1 MPYGTAPPISSTM
14 FEYQYP
20 EIFDRVCQVQWNDL
34 QGLDE
39 PNCFSSAGRYDFQ
52 AHEWHPHVIEQQQLL
67 ETLKPWRVATAS
79 WYHKQGGYNKVWG
92 SSPGKWPL
100 AQHHPLF
107 LNDLDTVVPAVPPFR
122 GQKLPFVRTPQE
134 FVAAFPEFDTKA
146 PRIASKGSDEDYAG
160 VFASVPTRKF
170 TTQEEFNRF
179 FDVAQRTDD
188 ECGEA
193 KDADVRSPSELPEYA
208 DGQTGVGES
217 VATPEPV
224 WGPYER
230 EHRCADDKIAYTKEQ
245 FHMWFGNKA
254 QAQWDKAEVAPF
266 NVFRKGD
273 KPDRK

>member
-1 MPYGTAPPISSTM
+1 MHRTDSNRRFMFSRIVDHKYKGAEWFYSMDYCLDFATWTQYSQPLHSKKKQRGARRVRLVFNMPYGTAPPISSTM

-122 GQKLPFVRTPQE
+122 GQKLPFVRTPKE
-134 FVAAFPEFDTKA
+134 FVAA
-146 PRIASKGSDEDYAG
+146 SG
-160 VFASVPTRKF
+160 V
-170 TTQEEFNRF
+170 
-179 FDVAQRTDD
+179 
-188 ECGEA
+188 
-193 KDADVRSPSELPEYA
+193 
-208 DGQTGVGES
+208 
-217 VATPEPV
+217 
-224 WGPYER
+224 
-230 EHRCADDKIAYTKEQ
+230 
-245 FHMWFGNKA
+245 
-254 QAQWDKAEVAPF
+254 
-266 NVFRKGD
+266 
-273 KPDRK
+273 